1 MANSDSKTTLKP
13 PKSAPDFSTEKR
25 AMQNGAKYVAGVDE
39 VGRGPLAGPVVVS
52 AVILSP
58 DNIPVGLNDSKKLTA
73 ARREI
78 LYLEILRTAHVSI
91 VVAPPSIIDSMNI
104 RGATLWAMRQA
115 VIGLDVQPNH
125 VLVDGR
131 DIPPNLPCSAEFLIG
146 GDGKSVSIAA
156 ASIVAKVARDAMCPI
171 MDIDSPGY
179 QFGAHKGYGTKIH
192 MEALGELG
200 PTAHHRASFAPVAK
214 LLNTR

>member
-1 MANSDSKTTLKP
+1 MANSDSKTATKTPKP
-13 PKSAPDFSTEKR
+13 TPDFSIEKL
-25 AMQNGAKYVAGVDE
+25 AIQNGAQYVAGVDE
-39 VGRGPLAGPVVVS
+39 VGRGPLAGPVVVC

-58 DNIPVGLNDSKKLTA
+58 DNIPEGLNDSKKLTA

-78 LYLEILRTAHVSI
+78 LYSQILQTAHVSI

-115 VIGLDVQPNH
+115 VLGLDIQPDH

-131 DIPPNLPCSAEFLIG
+131 DIPPNLPCSSEFLIG

-192 MEALGELG
+192 MQALNELG
-200 PTAHHRASFAPVAK
+200 PTPHHRTSFAPVAK
-214 LLNTR
+214 LLGIS